1 GVYVEEILGEG
12 KVTGLKTRAPQE
24 IPADIVIVSAGIRP
38 NAELAKA
45 AGLKTDRGIEV
56 NERMQTS
63 DSCIYAVGD
72 CAAVNGRCG
81 GLWEP
86 ASLQGNV
93 AGANIAGDD
102 KTYACKL
109 YGATLAAFGTS
120 LFSIGDLGAGDGT
133 CEQIMEYNEL
143 GGKYRK
149 IYFKDGK
156 VVGGVLLGD
165 VKLTNPLLLSVT
177 RGLDTETAL
186 EMMKL

>member
-1 GVYVEEILGEG
+1 
-12 KVTGLKTRAPQE
+12 
-24 IPADIVIVSAGIRP
+24 
-38 NAELAKA
+38 
-45 AGLKTDRGIEV
+45 
-56 NERMQTS
+56 
-63 DSCIYAVGD
+63 
-72 CAAVNGRCG
+72 
-81 GLWEP
+81 P

-120 LFSIGDLGAGDGT
+120 LFSIGDLGAGDGKY
-133 CEQIMEYNEL
+133 EQIMEYNEL

-177 RGLDTETAL
+177 RSLDTETAL